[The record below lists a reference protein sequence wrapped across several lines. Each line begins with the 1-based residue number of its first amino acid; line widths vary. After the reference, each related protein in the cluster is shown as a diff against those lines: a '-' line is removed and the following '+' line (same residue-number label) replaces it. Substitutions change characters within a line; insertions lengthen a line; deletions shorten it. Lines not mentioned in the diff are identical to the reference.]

1 MYLREKEGE
10 LSNASWS
17 LPLLPTFTFHLVL
30 LVFIKGR
37 VIMHVLSYM
46 KKRIKTCVAAVT
58 CSLKVFWGLCPRPW
72 MFTWAVCSSGQSCM
86 EAGNGHDSL
95 QKLLV
100 LTRAERAS
108 GMRNTSQKAAG

>member
-1 MYLREKEGE
+1 
-10 LSNASWS
+10 
-17 LPLLPTFTFHLVL
+17 
-30 LVFIKGR
+30 
-37 VIMHVLSYM
+37 
-46 KKRIKTCVAAVT
+46 
-58 CSLKVFWGLCPRPW
+58 